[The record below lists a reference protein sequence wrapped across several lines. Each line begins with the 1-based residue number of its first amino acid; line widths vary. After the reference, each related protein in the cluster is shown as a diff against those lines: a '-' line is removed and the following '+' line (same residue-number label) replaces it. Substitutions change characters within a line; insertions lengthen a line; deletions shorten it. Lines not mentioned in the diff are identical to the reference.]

1 MKRHFYP
8 LGVRVCRGN
17 VLHCGILRLQ
27 VLRLLRWFLRICRS
41 CKGCIFVSL
50 VTGLRLCYLSWKPG
64 FCVCGVSWWRG
75 LTCEASYI
83 NSCNDVLT
91 VFTVPAD
98 RLDQYVPN
106 SFDVEH
112 CSLIPKPKRES
123 GFCEEDEKLDAIVQ
137 RAGSE
142 DGFSAAFKGLRLR
155 KLLLWL
161 LSTLSGLV
169 SVLH

>member
-1 MKRHFYP
+1 METWI
-8 LGVRVCRGN
+8 LSLRV
-17 VLHCGILRLQ
+17 
-27 VLRLLRWFLRICRS
+27 
-41 CKGCIFVSL
+41 
-50 VTGLRLCYLSWKPG
+50 P
-64 FCVCGVSWWRG
+64 WWRG

-91 VFTVPAD
+91 VFTVPTD

-112 CSLIPKPKRES
+112 CSLIPKPTRES

-161 LSTLSGLV
+161 LSTLSGLML
-169 SVLH
+169 VLH